1 MRNLLNFLLKYNY
14 WFLFILLEVASFV
27 LLFRFNRYQQSAFF
41 TSANTVVGAVY
52 EVSGGISSYFHL
64 KSVNEDLLDRN
75 MVLEQQ
81 ITNLEKA
88 LREQQLDSMAINS
101 IRQVPQAD
109 YQLFKA
115 HVIKNSLNLVDNYIT
130 LDKGSS
136 SGIRSEMGVVD
147 GNGIVGIVY
156 ETSPSY
162 SVVISVLNSKS
173 NISCKIIG
181 SDYFGYLK
189 WEHGDSR
196 YAYLKD
202 LPRHAEFNLGDTV
215 VTSGFSTVFPEGIMV
230 GTVDDMSDSNDGLS
244 YLLKIKLATDF
255 GKLSDVRVVARTG
268 QEEQKQ
274 DTDEQSMV
282 DVGTSQVESENHPL
296 SGDEENLDN
305 TESTSANGTTDGE
318 TYGNTVDNNDVDGTA
333 YVDNEN
339 SVVGENDSNAQQGEG
354 ISSMNTGDG
363 ASIASDSETTDVS
376 ASAINL
382 PEINFSEDT
391 LMEWPVNGNILL
403 DYSMDQ
409 TTYFPTLDQYKL
421 SPAIA
426 VGAVE
431 GAPVV
436 AAVNGTV
443 YSVEQDAQ
451 TGTTLTM
458 EIGNG
463 YQAIYGQLTDLTVSE
478 GDTVKK
484 GTTIGYIAQP
494 TKYYSTEGTNLY
506 FEMKKDGEPIDPI
519 AYLP

>member
-1 MRNLLNFLLKYNY
+1 MMNNRVTRIIANSVGLAA
-14 WFLFILLEVASFV
+14 VAA
-27 LLFRFNRYQQSAFF
+27 LGITGYQLG
-41 TSANTVVGAVY
+41 TSPIKEEAP
-52 EVSGGISSYFHL
+52 
-64 KSVNEDLLDRN
+64 
-75 MVLEQQ
+75 
-81 ITNLEKA
+81 
-88 LREQQLDSMAINS
+88 REQ
-101 IRQVPQAD
+101 
-109 YQLFKA
+109 
-115 HVIKNSLNLVDNYIT
+115 T
-130 LDKGSS
+130 
-136 SGIRSEMGVVD
+136 E
-147 GNGIVGIVY
+147 
-156 ETSPSY
+156 
-162 SVVISVLNSKS
+162 
-173 NISCKIIG
+173 
-181 SDYFGYLK
+181 
-189 WEHGDSR
+189 
-196 YAYLKD
+196 
-202 LPRHAEFNLGDTV
+202 
-215 VTSGFSTVFPEGIMV
+215 ST
-230 GTVDDMSDSNDGLS
+230 D
-244 YLLKIKLATDF
+244 
-255 GKLSDVRVVARTG
+255 

-318 TYGNTVDNNDVDGTA
+318 TYGNTVDNNDVDATA

-339 SVVGENDSNAQQGEG
+339 SVVGENDSNAQQGKG

>member
-1 MRNLLNFLLKYNY
+1 MIIFWTPYRYEDENRGEWNMMNNRVTRIIANSVGLAA
-14 WFLFILLEVASFV
+14 VAALGITV
-27 LLFRFNRYQQSAFF
+27 YQLG
-41 TSANTVVGAVY
+41 TSPIKEEAP
-52 EVSGGISSYFHL
+52 
-64 KSVNEDLLDRN
+64 
-75 MVLEQQ
+75 
-81 ITNLEKA
+81 
-88 LREQQLDSMAINS
+88 REQ
-101 IRQVPQAD
+101 
-109 YQLFKA
+109 
-115 HVIKNSLNLVDNYIT
+115 T
-130 LDKGSS
+130 
-136 SGIRSEMGVVD
+136 E
-147 GNGIVGIVY
+147 
-156 ETSPSY
+156 
-162 SVVISVLNSKS
+162 
-173 NISCKIIG
+173 
-181 SDYFGYLK
+181 
-189 WEHGDSR
+189 
-196 YAYLKD
+196 
-202 LPRHAEFNLGDTV
+202 
-215 VTSGFSTVFPEGIMV
+215 ST
-230 GTVDDMSDSNDGLS
+230 D
-244 YLLKIKLATDF
+244 
-255 GKLSDVRVVARTG
+255 

-305 TESTSANGTTDGE
+305 TESTSANGTTDGDI
-318 TYGNTVDNNDVDGTA
+318 YGNTVDNNDVDGTA

-339 SVVGENDSNAQQGEG
+339 SVVGENDSNAQQGKG